1 VGLFDRWCSLF
12 SNRNTARY
20 VVVVSMIPENSLLT
34 GGGKI
39 QCLRCTAKSS
49 RTGVQCGRPALK
61 SSKTQVCQFHGA
73 RSTGPKTAEGKA
85 RISAAHTV
93 HGQDTSAAR
102 AERSAGSARL
112 SRIEDAMYLL
122 EMTTAP
128 RTRGRK
134 ARGYVPV
141 KTLDDVRQMVLDSVL
156 NPN

>member
-1 VGLFDRWCSLF
+1 MVI
-12 SNRNTARY
+12 NN
-20 VVVVSMIPENSLLT
+20 ILLT

-39 QCLRCTAKSS
+39 QCARCTAKSS

-61 SSKTQVCQFHGA
+61 SSKNQKCQFHGG
-73 RSTGPKTAEGKA
+73 RSTGPKTTEGKA
-85 RISAAHTV
+85 RIAATHTV
-93 HGQDTSAAR
+93 HGQETSAVR
-102 AERSAGSARL
+102 TERSAGSARL

-122 EMTTAP
+122 EMTNAP

-141 KTLDDVRQMVLDSVL
+141 KTLDEVRQMLLDSVL

>member
-1 VGLFDRWCSLF
+1 MNYD
-12 SNRNTARY
+12 
-20 VVVVSMIPENSLLT
+20 LLYSC
-34 GGGKI
+34 GKI

-61 SSKTQVCQFHGA
+61 FSKTQKCQYHGG
-73 RSTGPKTAEGKA
+73 RSTGPKTAVGKA
-85 RISAAHTV
+85 RVAAAHTV
-93 HGQDTSAAR
+93 HGQETNLAR

-122 EMTTAP
+122 EMTAAP

-156 NPN
+156 HPN

>member
-1 VGLFDRWCSLF
+1 M
-12 SNRNTARY
+12 
-20 VVVVSMIPENSLLT
+20 VSMTTNNTLLT

-61 SSKTQVCQFHGA
+61 SSKTQKCQYHGG

-85 RISAAHTV
+85 RIAAVHTV
-93 HGQDTSAAR
+93 HGQETNAAR

-112 SRIEDAMYLL
+112 SRIEDAAYLIGL
-122 EMTTAP
+122 MTGP

-141 KTLDDVRQMVLDSVL
+141 KTLDDGRQMVLDSVL
-156 NPN
+156 HLN

>member
-1 VGLFDRWCSLF
+1 MARTMT
-12 SNRNTARY
+12 TA
-20 VVVVSMIPENSLLT
+20 N
-34 GGGKI
+34 GKI

-61 SSKTQVCQFHGA
+61 SSKTQKCQYHSG
-73 RSTGPKTAEGKA
+73 RGSGPQTVEGKA
-85 RISAAHTV
+85 RIAAVHTV

-102 AERSAGSARL
+102 AERSADSARL

-134 ARGYVPV
+134 AQGYVPV

-156 NPN
+156 HPN